1 MEDGE
6 YRDVY
11 EENKGVL
18 GISEENWYVL
28 LFYSDFRQDFEVVL

>member
-18 GISEENWYVL
+18 GIKEENWYIL
-28 LFYSDFRQDFEVVL
+28 LFYSDVRQDFEVVL